1 MSEQQ
6 QPPPSQESDGL
17 AEEEKKGDDTTWDFI
32 RFPFPEI
39 VLPVLPIHGDEMGNE
54 LALAGNS
61 FVEGVGNVSEKVSE
75 GTIKVM
81 GSASKAMETAFE
93 HTADATAWLT
103 EQIPFIGENILNAI
117 QQPVDP
123 NRMVVLVTGGSGL
136 VGKAIEHVVS
146 NDPNISANEKWIF
159 LSSRDADLRDKAS
172 TVALFKRLKPTH
184 VIHLAGK
191 VGGLFSNMKYKVEF
205 YRENIL
211 INDNVSSYCFFFNY
225 VLIDFFIRSW
235 SAVKILK
242 SKN

>member
-6 QPPPSQESDGL
+6 HVDPDGPVK
-17 AEEEKKGDDTTWDFI
+17 EEKKNDDNSWDFI

-39 VLPVLPIHGDEMGNE
+39 VLPDILPIHGDDMGNE
-54 LALAGNS
+54 LAVARNS
-61 FVEGVGNVSEKVSE
+61 FVEGVGNASEIMSE
-75 GTIKVM
+75 GTIKVI

-103 EQIPFIGENILNAI
+103 EQIPFIGENIMSAL

-146 NDPNISANEKWIF
+146 NDTNISRDEKWVFI
-159 LSSRDADLRDKAS
+159 SSKDADLRDKAS
-172 TVALFKRLKPTH
+172 TIALFKRVKPTH

-205 YRENIL
+205 YRENVL
-211 INDNVSSYCFFFNY
+211 INDNVRGKFTSY
-225 VLIDFFIRSW
+225 
-235 SAVKILK
+235 
-242 SKN
+242 